1 MKRVSGF
8 LTNDGT
14 YFDTEDE
21 ARLYDAMAALTFA
34 ATNVGAN
41 PKAVFVIVDGC
52 MNQIE
57 EYINAKRAHQKA
69 EHANPFSAEPTA
81 SPAFNYTN
89 DGTTETPIP
98 SILEQPPHVDEYV
111 PDVGSG
117 VGAEEIPDISKIN
130 GPGIRPHDA
139 RSVLSDTPMAT
150 RDTTRASWPRS
161 EEGV

>member
-1 MKRVSGF
+1 MKQVSGY

-14 YFDTEDE
+14 FFPTQDE

-57 EYINAKRAHQKA
+57 EYINAKKEHQRAEQ
-69 EHANPFSAEPTA
+69 ANPFGAVPAASSAVDYA
-81 SPAFNYTN
+81 D

-98 SILEQPPHVDEYV
+98 SVLEQPPHVDEYV

-117 VGAEEIPDISKIN
+117 VGAEEIPDIGKVN
-130 GPGIRPHDA
+130 GPGIRSHDA